1 MNDRDN
7 FFAITIDQILSSLK
21 RLFQTFLFLS
31 TFIYRLQNSMVD
43 VERSSNRLSYI
54 SYWIHYPLSF
64 SLWQTLEILL
74 RKFHKEYDWILEIDE
89 YSNFV
94 VKYDASK
101 YQILLFFLIY
111 FQVSSCSKI
120 VRAWN
125 VVACLTFK

>member
-89 YSNFV
+89 YSNSV

-111 FQVSSCSKI
+111 FQVAQKLFALETS
-120 VRAWN
+120 
-125 VVACLTFK
+125 